1 MNLTHLRRSLA
12 IIGLA
17 ALPFT
22 FAHAESA
29 QTAMITLASS
39 QNVDTTVANLSQAF
53 TARGMTIFTVIDH
66 QAAARA
72 AGLDMQ
78 AAKVI
83 VYGTPKAGTPLMQ
96 KDPHFALKLPLKVL
110 VTENQ
115 QGQTEVVFESTR
127 QLLQNSN
134 ITPAEVQNTLAQ
146 AEKLIANTVSAANQ
160 PAN

>member
-29 QTAMITLASS
+29 QTAMITLTSS
-39 QNVDTTVANLSQAF
+39 QNVDTTVTNLSQAF

-96 KDPHFALKLPLKVL
+96 KDPHFTLKLPLKVL
-110 VTENQ
+110 VTENP

-134 ITPAEVQNTLAQ
+134 ITAAEVQNTLAQ
-146 AEKLIANTVSAANQ
+146 AEKLIANTVNAAKSAAN
-160 PAN
+160 